1 MAGKSRIS
9 HHHGGDALDQ
19 QSGLVRERRRIG
31 ETGPGDEAPDPVQRY
46 CLVTVVGTRASR
58 NDEGN

>member
-1 MAGKSRIS
+1 MAGKFGMA

-31 ETGPGDEAPDPVQRY
+31 ETGPGDEAPDPVQR
-46 CLVTVVGTRASR
+46 
-58 NDEGN
+58 